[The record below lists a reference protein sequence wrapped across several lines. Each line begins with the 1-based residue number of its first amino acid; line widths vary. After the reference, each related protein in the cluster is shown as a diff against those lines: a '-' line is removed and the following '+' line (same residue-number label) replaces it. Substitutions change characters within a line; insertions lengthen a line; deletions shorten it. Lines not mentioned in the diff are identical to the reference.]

1 MYLIHRI
8 IAGRKRALPPTDD
21 GKILFMS
28 ATELAEKI
36 RNRELRCEDVIRSY
50 YKRAQEVQPIINA
63 ITDARYESALKEA
76 KQIDTF
82 LEKDSKSPEE
92 IKKRAPLLGVPFTCK
107 EVLGIEVSLGNN
119 NLTNGITMDNVMII
133 HVKLT
138 LELEHMPEVID
149 LLAIEICLHQTSGIY
164 AKKNN
169 IAHRDGDAPA
179 LYRAAGAIPVT
190 VTNVPELCCTWIT
203 SNTIYGETKNPYD
216 TTRISGGSSGGEAAL
231 IASCGAVIGIGT
243 DLGGSIRIP
252 SSLCGIYGHK
262 PSSGV
267 VSNRGYYPYIEIEEM
282 PFDYMNCT
290 GPMCRYVE
298 DLLLLMKIL
307 CKNDPRL
314 DLDRKVDFRRVK
326 IYYMEETPNNPVSPV
341 IKQAIRKAATH
352 FEERYGVKAIP
363 LQLPEFEYCVDIF
376 RNKILEFECSFKI
389 FLQDENGKVRLWLE
403 VLKYVLG
410 ISKHTAAF
418 LSASIMEKTEKDQYY
433 YEILERCDSLK
444 RKLQK
449 LLQEDAIFL
458 LPSVTDIA
466 TFCNMSLTKIMNY
479 IYTTVINSL
488 YLPAT
493 SVPAGLHNGLP
504 IAFQVI
510 SGQFNDRLTIAAA
523 VELNTVFGGWK
534 NPCSTTARK
543 VWGE

>member
-107 EVLGIEVSLGNN
+107 EVLGIEG
-119 NLTNGITMDNVMII
+119 
-133 HVKLT
+133 
-138 LELEHMPEVID
+138 
-149 LLAIEICLHQTSGIY
+149 LHQTSGIY

-341 IKQAIRKAATH
+341 IKQAIRKVSLHHTNIILAATH